1 MDFTNEINTLESEKL
16 RLEEMLKRNNDRLQL
31 LKEAST
37 EPSSDGYRRF
47 FKLKGYSLLYTGG
60 ERLNHERFIF
70 NCTLVSQYQN
80 FRYYKSQIMP
90 TVKIRPKF
98 ERCRSVMGCVG
109 ELWNYDRFYIH
120 EGYHSYLTEEMAK
133 GRMYCAEIGIFEIP
147 VGATVYI
154 NYAYR
159 EVVSTDIKYLG
170 LLEEI

>member
-31 LKEAST
+31 LKE
-37 EPSSDGYRRF
+37 
-47 FKLKGYSLLYTGG
+47 
-60 ERLNHERFIF
+60 
-70 NCTLVSQYQN
+70 V
-80 FRYYKSQIMP
+80 P
-90 TVKIRPKF
+90 TVKIGPKF

-133 GRMYCAEIGIFEIP
+133 GRMYSAEIGIFEIP

-154 NYAYR
+154 NYAHR

-170 LLEEI
+170 LLEE